1 MALARANSPQEALL
15 WALNDLE
22 ENSFK
27 TLKFHLRDV
36 TQFHLARGELESLSQ
51 VDLASKLISMYG
63 AQEAVRVVSRS
74 LLAMN
79 LMELVDYLNQ
89 VCLNDYREIYRE
101 HVGCLE
107 ERQDWGVNSS
117 HNKLLLMA
125 TSSSGGRRSP
135 SCSDLEQELD
145 PVDVETLFAP
155 EAVSYSTPPIVV
167 MQGSAGTGKTTLVK
181 KLVQDW
187 SKGKLYPGQ
196 FDYVFYV
203 SCREVVLLPKC
214 DLPNLICWC
223 CGDDQAPVT
232 EILRQPGRLLFILD
246 GYDELQKSSRAERVL
261 HILMRRREVPCSL
274 LITTRPPALQ
284 SLEPMLGERRHVL
297 VLGFSEEE
305 RETYFSSCFTDKE
318 QLKNALEFVQNN
330 AVLYKAC
337 QVPGICWVVCS
348 WLKKKM
354 ARGQEVSETPS
365 NSTDI
370 FTAYVSTFLP
380 TDGNGDSSE
389 LTRHK
394 VLKSL
399 CSLAAEGMRHQRL
412 LFEEEVLRK
421 HGLDG
426 PSLTAFLNCI
436 DYREGLGIKK
446 FYSFRHISFQEFFYA
461 MSFLVKE
468 DQSQQGEA
476 THKEVAKLVDPEN
489 HEEVTL
495 SLQFLFDMLKT
506 EGTLSLGLKFCFRIA
521 PSVRQDLKHFK
532 EQIEAIKYKRSWDLE
547 FSLYDSKIKKLTQ
560 GIQMKDVILNVQHLD
575 EKKSD
580 KKKSVSVT
588 SSFSSGKVQS
598 PFLGNGKSTRKQKK
612 ASNGK
617 SRGAEEPALGVRNR
631 RLASREKGHM
641 EMNDK
646 EDGGVEEQED
656 EEGQTLKKDGEMI
669 DEMNG

>member
-1 MALARANSPQEALL
+1 MALARAKSPQEALL

-36 TQFHLARGELESLSQ
+36 TQFHLTRGELEGLSQ
-51 VDLASKLISMYG
+51 VGLASKLISMYG
-63 AQEAVRVVSRS
+63 AQEAVRVLSRS
-74 LLAMN
+74 LQAMN
-79 LMELVDYLNQ
+79 LMELVDYLSQ
-89 VCLNDYREIYRE
+89 VCLNESDYREIYRE
-101 HVGCLE
+101 HVRCLE

-117 HNKLLLMA
+117 HSKLLLVA
-125 TSSSGGRRSP
+125 TSRSGSCRSP

-145 PVDVETLFAP
+145 PVHVETLFAP
-155 EAVSYSTPPIVV
+155 EAESYSTPPTVV

-187 SKGKLYPGQ
+187 AKGKLYPGQ

-223 CGDDQAPVT
+223 CGDDQAPVS
-232 EILRQPGRLLFILD
+232 EILRQPERLLFVLD

-261 HILMRRREVPCSL
+261 HILMRRREVPCFL

-284 SLEPMLGERRHVL
+284 SLEPMLGERRHVH

-305 RETYFSSCFTDKE
+305 RETYFSSYFTDKE
-318 QLKNALEFVQNN
+318 QLRNALEFVQNN
-330 AVLYKAC
+330 VVLYKAC

-348 WLKKKM
+348 WLKRKM

-370 FTAYVSTFLP
+370 FTAYVSAFLP
-380 TDGNGDSSE
+380 TDGNGNSSE

-412 LFEEEVLRK
+412 LFEEDILRK

-446 FYSFRHISFQEFFYA
+446 LYSFCHISFQEFFYA

-468 DQSQQGEA
+468 DQSQLGEA

-489 HEEVTL
+489 YEEVTL

-506 EGTLSLGLKFCFRIA
+506 DNTLSLGLKFCFKIA

-532 EQIEAIKYKRSWDLE
+532 EQIEAIKYNRSWELE

-560 GIQMKDVILNVQHLD
+560 GIQMKDVIFNVNHLD
-575 EKKSD
+575 G
-580 KKKSVSVT
+580 KKSVKKKPILVT
-588 SSFSSGKVQS
+588 SSFGKGKVQS
-598 PFLGNGKSTRKQKK
+598 PLSETGKRRQKK

-617 SRGAEEPALGVRNR
+617 SGGTEEPAREISSS

-641 EMNDK
+641 DK
-646 EDGGVEEQED
+646 EVEGQED
-656 EEGQTLKKDGEMI
+656 EEGQTVKKDGEMI
-669 DEMNG
+669 DEMND